1 MRTKSTHKRMQRK
14 TGNHNPKVIETTCL
28 TVFPITN
35 VTVDEENIW
44 NADDDVMNNKFN
56 DVYNTVGYWRKSLFL
71 LPSGSTGRRFIE
83 EMTRLINSWTFRSEQ
98 DTIAMKALMV
108 SPTLPLQKTSS
119 TSKSK
124 DKVQLLKRRLN
135 ETFSG
140 KMGK

>member
-1 MRTKSTHKRMQRK
+1 MEK
-14 TGNHNPKVIETTCL
+14 
-28 TVFPITN
+28 IT
-35 VTVDEENIW
+35 I
-44 NADDDVMNNKFN
+44 
-56 DVYNTVGYWRKSLFL
+56 L

-83 EMTRLINSWTFRSEQ
+83 KIARLINSWTFRSEQ

-124 DKVQLLKRRLN
+124 DKVQHLKRRLN